1 MIKKFAISSIM
12 SVLFVT
18 IMTSCT
24 FVYHQDIDRKAKTW
38 IEYFEDEDVEGLFSI
53 FCSDIKDN
61 YADETKEE
69 IQKAFDF
76 IDGDITSY
84 KYEGEGGGGQ
94 TKDNYKTILYFCY
107 PEYLIETSN
116 RKKYNLIFSY
126 KYIWK
131 DRPECEGVGSIR
143 IINYEGDSIYSG
155 DEVNVGIDYNIH
167 E

>member
-61 YADETKEE
+61 YTDKTKE
-69 IQKAFDF
+69 
-76 IDGDITSY
+76 
-84 KYEGEGGGGQ
+84 
-94 TKDNYKTILYFCY
+94 
-107 PEYLIETSN
+107 
-116 RKKYNLIFSY
+116 
-126 KYIWK
+126 
-131 DRPECEGVGSIR
+131 
-143 IINYEGDSIYSG
+143 
-155 DEVNVGIDYNIH
+155 
-167 E
+167 